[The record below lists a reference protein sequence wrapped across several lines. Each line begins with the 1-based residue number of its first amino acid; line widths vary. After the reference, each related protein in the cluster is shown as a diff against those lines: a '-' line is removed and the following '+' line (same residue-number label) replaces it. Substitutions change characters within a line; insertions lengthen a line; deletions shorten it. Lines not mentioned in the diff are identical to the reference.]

1 MMKYRRYAAAARHI
15 IVESVRKYQRDDPIK
30 LAGTTAYFVV
40 FAVAPILI
48 IITAVFGLVVDA
60 QTVSVRLYEE
70 IAAHIGTQA
79 AEFVQTLVESFRDVD
94 RGLAGTIVGIAV
106 FLFSSTTFF
115 SVLQK
120 NLNFIWRVRAKPK
133 SNLLNT
139 LRDRLLS
146 FGLILSLGFV
156 LLVSLLIDVL
166 VGFLRDLVSG
176 LLSEHALFLIQPINV
191 VVSFGIVTVIFV
203 LIFKFLPD
211 TKVPWRV
218 TWVGALVT
226 AVLFTIGKYIFGV
239 ALSLTDVG
247 EMYGAA
253 GSVVILLV
261 WVFYSSIILY
271 FGAEVTEQYAH
282 YLQLDIEPQDHAVR
296 IEISEVDER
305 RGPAA
310 GA

>member
-1 MMKYRRYAAAARHI
+1 MTFRQYSAAARHI
-15 IVESVRKYQRDDPIK
+15 IIESIRKYKRDDPIK

-48 IITAVFGLVVDA
+48 IITAALGLVIDE
-60 QTVSVRLYEE
+60 QTVSVRLHEE
-70 IAAHIGTQA
+70 IRAHIGSQA
-79 AEFVQTLVESFRDVD
+79 AEFVRNLVESFRDVD
-94 RGLAGTIVGIAV
+94 RGVAGTVVGIVV

-115 SVLQK
+115 GVLQK
-120 NLNFIWRVRAKPK
+120 NLNFVWRVRAKPK

-176 LLSEHALFLIQPINV
+176 LLSEHALFLIRPVNF
-191 VVSFGIVTVIFV
+191 VVSFGIVMAVFV

-211 TKVPWRV
+211 TKISWRV

-226 AVLFTIGKYIFGV
+226 AVLFTIGKYIFGL
-239 ALSLTDVG
+239 ALSFTNID

-261 WVFYSSIILY
+261 WVFYSSAILY

-282 YLQLDIEPQDHAVR
+282 YFRLDIEPQEHAVR
-296 IEISEVDER
+296 IEISEVGER
-305 RGPAA
+305 EPAD